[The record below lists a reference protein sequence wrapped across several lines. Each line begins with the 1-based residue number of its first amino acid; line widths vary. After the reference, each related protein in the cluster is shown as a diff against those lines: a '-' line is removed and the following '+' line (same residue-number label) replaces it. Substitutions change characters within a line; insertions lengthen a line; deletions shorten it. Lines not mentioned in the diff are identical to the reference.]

1 MTIAAR
7 IREQKY
13 SALEN
18 YLMSLP
24 ADLRQFGIEYLA
36 ANAKTLRNGAR
47 IAGVV
52 TPSDS
57 LMQRRYGAT
66 RVDAVRRRLNYADA
80 RNVKVVT
87 ANSKRG
93 LLTFAYLVTLQ
104 GDAEMDRENV
114 ATVRDQLRRYARC
127 GDFIPALSSEP
138 EITEFGRVFRLARS

>member
-80 RNVKVVT
+80 RNVTVVT
-87 ANSKRG
+87 VHSKRG

-104 GDAEMDRENV
+104 GDA
-114 ATVRDQLRRYARC
+114 
-127 GDFIPALSSEP
+127 
-138 EITEFGRVFRLARS
+138 